1 MIDVRKMRKQTNI
14 VGDFMLNDER
24 IGVSIVCLSY
34 NNEKYI
40 GQMLDS
46 LICQRTT
53 FNYEI
58 LIHDDASTDNTQQII
73 GRYAKAYPKL
83 IKPILQTEN
92 QYSKGVSPN
101 MTFNYPRVKGK
112 YVAFCEGD
120 DYWANPNKLQSQ
132 FEIMET
138 NPKCSICVHETQ
150 CVSPDGEPIR
160 QKFPPINVNRR
171 IIEKRRY
178 LEYELKRGLW
188 MFQTSSYF
196 IRSEIIRNYM
206 SNYNNQYPVGDMPMV
221 FYALQYGDCYYIP
234 RVMSC
239 YRTQSG
245 GVMSSLNNRPKHIQF
260 QKKMIEGH
268 QNFDAKTR
276 YVDHDLFEYAEKRH
290 EVSILLLEKK
300 YREIAT
306 PRYKE
311 ILNQMSV
318 RRKAIIMLGYFFPET
333 ADKLERFRH
342 GWSE

>member
-1 MIDVRKMRKQTNI
+1 
-14 VGDFMLNDER
+14 MLNDER

-188 MFQTSSYF
+188 MFQT
-196 IRSEIIRNYM
+196 
-206 SNYNNQYPVGDMPMV
+206 
-221 FYALQYGDCYYIP
+221 IP
-234 RVMSC
+234 S
-239 YRTQSG
+239 
-245 GVMSSLNNRPKHIQF
+245 
-260 QKKMIEGH
+260 IEGTI
-268 QNFDAKTR
+268 AKIKTAPAFAAHAACKNR
-276 YVDHDLFEYAEKRH
+276 HPSPICTQFEHHPAG
-290 EVSILLLEKK
+290 VSAPLSRTEAPKP
-300 YREIAT
+300 YNWFSA
-306 PRYKE
+306 
-311 ILNQMSV
+311 
-318 RRKAIIMLGYFFPET
+318 A
-333 ADKLERFRH
+333 KL
-342 GWSE
+342 